1 MKKPSAKKES
11 NKLFSRVANS
21 QTEKA
26 YNALEELIVTG
37 ELPPGTQWSENILS
51 ETIGLGRTPTR
62 EALHKLAYQRLVL
75 IAPRQGIFISE
86 IDYQGQLKIIQARRE
101 IENLLVSQAAQW
113 ADSDERASFK
123 ALIREL
129 EDLKIHSDMRIYM
142 RIHFTLTFLL
152 GKASRNSY
160 AAEFYSTL
168 QTLARR
174 FLYFH
179 QTRHPNLSQIC
190 DLHIN
195 QLHAIVEGNIEGAI
209 RAATARNDYAENLAK
224 DILMELIVTSA
235 VKVSISGSRG

>member
-1 MKKPSAKKES
+1 MKKPTTSS
-11 NKLFSRVANS
+11 HTNNLFSRIANS

-26 YNALEELIVTG
+26 YNALEELIVIG
-37 ELPPGTQWSENILS
+37 ELPPGSQWSENLLS
-51 ETIGLGRTPTR
+51 EAIGLGRTPTR
-62 EALHKLAYQRLVL
+62 EALHKLAHQRLVL

-101 IENLLVSQAAQW
+101 IENLLVAQATQW
-113 ADSDERASFK
+113 SSSEERISFR
-123 ALIREL
+123 ALIHEL
-129 EDLKIHSDMRIYM
+129 EDLKTHHNMRIYM
-142 RIHFTLTFLL
+142 RLHFALTFRL
-152 GKASRNSY
+152 GEASRNSY

-179 QTRHPNLSQIC
+179 QNRHPNLTQIC

-195 QLHAIVEGNIEGAI
+195 QLHAIAEGDIQGAI
-209 RAATARNDYAENLAK
+209 CAAVARNDYAENLAK

-235 VKVSISGSRG
+235 VKVSASPSRG